1 MVDRITF
8 HNDLSTLLRNGFAGR
23 EILQGARQV
32 GKTWVLKHFGREC
45 YEHTAYF
52 NFEEQPELKQFF
64 ETTKDPARILQNLTL
79 VNAKPIKPGSSLI
92 IFDEIQEC
100 NNALNSLKYF
110 CENSPEYDIACAGSL
125 LGVTMSRG
133 SSFPV
138 GKVDFLTLHPLTFN
152 EFIAASDP
160 GLFSYMESVRPNDT
174 VPDIFFNPLS
184 EKLKLYFI
192 TGGMP
197 EAVAAMLET
206 RDLELTQAK
215 LSAVLNAYAL
225 DFSKHASNKDVQK
238 IGYIWSSLPS
248 QLSRE
253 NRKFL
258 YQAVKP
264 GARAREYEDALLW
277 LINAGLALRV
287 YCSSKP
293 SLPVSAYDDLTAF
306 KIYMP
311 DVGLLRRSARLSPS
325 AVYEGSRLL
334 TEFKG
339 ALTENFILQ
348 SLVAQFES
356 LPRYWR
362 SGNKAEVDFLLQYKD
377 QIIPVEVKSDENT
390 RSRSLT
396 LYRQTFNPE
405 ISIRYSMKNLKLD
418 DGLLNIP
425 LFMACYTQKFLD
437 AR

>member
-1 MVDRITF
+1 MRKIS
-8 HNDLSTLLRNGFAGR
+8 LSHSLVLSGFC
-23 EILQGARQV
+23 
-32 GKTWVLKHFGREC
+32 VLKKAVIPGVLIARGLNRLLYSGKSCLKVSIFRESGL
-45 YEHTAYF
+45 EMGKFTGGL
-52 NFEEQPELKQFF
+52 E
-64 ETTKDPARILQNLTL
+64 
-79 VNAKPIKPGSSLI
+79 KPITPGSSLI

-110 CENSPEYDIACAGSL
+110 CENAPEYDIVCAGSL
-125 LGVTMSRG
+125 LGVTMSCG

-138 GKVDFLTLHPLTFN
+138 GKVDFLKLHPLTFN
-152 EFIAASDP
+152 EFIAASDSR
-160 GLFSYMESVRPNDT
+160 LFSYLESVRLNET
-174 VPDIFFNPLS
+174 LPDIFFNPLA

-197 EAVAAMLET
+197 EVVTAMLENQ
-206 RDLELTQAK
+206 DIELTQNR
-215 LSAVLNAYAL
+215 LSAVLKAYAL
-225 DFSKHASNKDVQK
+225 DFSKHASNKDIQK

-264 GARAREYEDALLW
+264 GARAREYEDVLLW
-277 LINAGLALRV
+277 LINAGLALRI

-311 DVGLLRRSARLSPS
+311 DVGLLRRSANLSPT
-325 AVYEGSRLL
+325 AVYEGNRLL

-356 LPRYWR
+356 LPLYWR
-362 SGNKAEVDFLLQYKD
+362 SGNKAEVDFLLQYRD
-377 QIIPVEVKSDENT
+377 QIVPIEVKSDENT

-396 LYRQTFNPE
+396 LYRQTYKPV

-418 DGLLNIP
+418 EGLLNIP
-425 LFMACYTQKFLD
+425 LFMAGYTRKLLD
-437 AR
+437 EALRADS